1 MNLVRNDR
9 PALLL
14 VDIQKGFDNL
24 DYWGGHRNNPYA
36 EERASQ
42 LLEHWRLLNL
52 PIFHI
57 QHCSTIP
64 TSMLHPSN
72 PGNEIK
78 DIVKPLEHE
87 TVIWKNVNSAFIGT
101 NLRERLDDDN
111 ITCLVVVGMTTDHCI
126 STTVRM
132 AGNFGYDTLLVSDAT
147 ATFDRISPHGQL
159 FPASLIHETALTS
172 LHGEFATVVTT
183 NDVVKSLHG
192 LKATR

>member
-1 MNLVRNDR
+1 MKLVRNDR

-24 DYWGGHRNNPYA
+24 EYWGGHRNNPYA

-111 ITCLVVVGMTTDHCI
+111 ITRLVVVGMTPDHCI

>member
-1 MNLVRNDR
+1 MKLVRNDR

-24 DYWGGHRNNPYA
+24 EYWGGHRNNPYA

-111 ITCLVVVGMTTDHCI
+111 ITRLVVVGMTTDHCI

>member
-1 MNLVRNDR
+1 MNLVRTER

-24 DYWGGHRNNPYA
+24 EYWGGHRNNPYA

-42 LLEHWRLLNL
+42 LLELWRLRNL

-72 PGNEIK
+72 PGNAFK

-101 NLRERLDDDN
+101 NLSERLDDDN
-111 ITCLVVVGMTTDHCI
+111 INRLVVVGLTTDHCV

-132 AGNFGYDTLLVSDAT
+132 AGNYGYDTLLVSDAT
-147 ATFDRISPHGQL
+147 ATFDKRSPHGQL
-159 FPASLIHETALTS
+159 FPAALIHETALAS
-172 LHGEFATVVTT
+172 LHGEFATVVST
-183 NDVVKSLHG
+183 NDVVKSLRG
-192 LKATR
+192 LNVTK

>member
-1 MNLVRNDR
+1 MNLVCNDR

-24 DYWGGHRNNPYA
+24 EYWGGHRNNPYA

-111 ITCLVVVGMTTDHCI
+111 ITRLVVVGMTTDHCI